1 MSGTNYLEFG
11 MDIEEWE
18 RFDSEV
24 PSHLYADEGEEEE
37 GEDRGPRKR
46 GSLVLETSCLS
57 NGDGDDNHDDN
68 HDDDDADDGV
78 GGGNPDLGLGRMQKC
93 LRTRSMVLVV
103 MSVIII
109 MVVDDPKVGNRKER
123 TRSSINAATIK
134 IRALLQLFSKLFCLL
149 FSSFDL
155 YI

>member
-1 MSGTNYLEFG
+1 MSISFEALAMSGTNYQEFG

-18 RFDSEV
+18 RHDSEV

-37 GEDRGPRKR
+37 GDDRGPRKR

-57 NGDGDDNHDDN
+57 IGDGDDNHDGDHN
-68 HDDDDADDGV
+68 DDDDDDDDDGI
-78 GGGNPDLGLGRMQKC
+78 GGGNPELGLGRMQKC
-93 LRTRSMVLVV
+93 LRTRSIELVV

-109 MVVDDPKVGNRKER
+109 MVVDDPKVGDRKER

-134 IRALLQLFSKLFCLL
+134 IRA
-149 FSSFDL
+149 
-155 YI
+155 

>member
-1 MSGTNYLEFG
+1 MSISFETLAMSGTNYLEFG

-18 RFDSEV
+18 RLNSEV

-57 NGDGDDNHDDN
+57 NGDGDDNHNGDHN
-68 HDDDDADDGV
+68 DDDDDDDDGV

-93 LRTRSMVLVV
+93 LSTRSIELVV
-103 MSVIII
+103 ISVIII

-134 IRALLQLFSKLFCLL
+134 IRA
-149 FSSFDL
+149 
-155 YI
+155 